1 MAQEYLTFSDLQGL
15 KSSPDAVREAFHR
28 QFGKQP
34 DGIALNDSTYYK
46 AVQPPITQQYGH
58 YCYKNVS
65 DYYFGTSQADPPHD
79 AIVGSN
85 TAVNHGDTEAETT
98 LTVTGAW
105 TEETGWSS
113 SVTTGLTYSEE
124 FTLEGVFKMGM
135 SFSVAVTAGKSGSS
149 SVSKSASASVT
160 VKVPPRSQVIVN
172 MVATMK
178 KERMPFQAPISVT
191 GMFGA
196 NFPDRVNGHYFWF
209 SDVAGLVPTT
219 HGEITG
225 VVEGTAA
232 FDVHT
237 DIGPATPISG

>member
-1 MAQEYLTFSDLQGL
+1 MSQEYLTFSDLQGL
-15 KSSPDAVREAFHR
+15 QSSPDAVRQAFDK
-28 QFGKQP
+28 QFGKRP
-34 DGIALNDSTYYK
+34 DGLALNDSTYYN

-58 YCYKNVS
+58 FCYKSVT
-65 DYYFGTSQADPPHD
+65 DYQFGPSQADPPHD

-85 TAVNHGDTEAETT
+85 TAKNNGDTEAEIS
-98 LTVTGAW
+98 LSVTGTW

-149 SVSKSASASVT
+149 SVSKSSSASVT
-160 VKVPPRSQVIVN
+160 VKVPPRSQVTVSMI
-172 MVATMK
+172 ATMK
-178 KERMPFQAPISVT
+178 KEKMPFLAPIRVS

-196 NFPDRVNGHYFWF
+196 NFPERVNGHYFWF
-209 SDVAGLVPTT
+209 SGADVLLPRTQ
-219 HGEITG
+219 GEITG
-225 VVEGTAA
+225 VIEGTAA

-237 DIGPATPISG
+237 DIGPATPISD